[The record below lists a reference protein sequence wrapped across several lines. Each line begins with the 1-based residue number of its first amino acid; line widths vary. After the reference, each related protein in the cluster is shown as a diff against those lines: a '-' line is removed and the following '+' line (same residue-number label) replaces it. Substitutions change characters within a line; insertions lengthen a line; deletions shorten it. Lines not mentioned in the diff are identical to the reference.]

1 MAPSAAVVVCE
12 IVERNRHHFGRVAL
26 VDVTVGVAS
35 THCQSTVAA
44 VRLVVEQVV
53 HDEIAVLFA
62 HKPVGHGLAVLMM
75 VAGGEGVL
83 SAAAYAVHRVFE
95 SILHHGDVPS

>member
-1 MAPSAAVVVCE
+1 MASSAAVVVCE
-12 IVERNRHHFGRVAL
+12 IVERNRHHLGRIAL
-26 VDVTVGVAS
+26 VDVAVVVAG
-35 THCQSTVAA
+35 THCQSAVAV

-62 HKPVGHGLAVLMM
+62 YKPVGHSLAVLMM
-75 VAGGEGVL
+75 VASGEGVL
-83 SAAAYAVHRVFE
+83 SATAYAVHRIFE